1 MALNQKVI
9 QAVSSE
15 IYRRFP
21 EVKGK
26 QPRVQIRSST
36 KGRSIFSPR
45 PTYLLTF
52 RGQATTSTSK
62 TLPYWVRVVIDDRG
76 RILKITM
83 SH

>member
-9 QAVSSE
+9 QAVSRE

-26 QPRVQIRSST
+26 QPRVQVRSAS

-52 RGQATTSTSK
+52 RGQATTSTNK
-62 TLPYWVRVVIDDRG
+62 TLHYWVRVVIDDQG
-76 RILKITM
+76 KILKITM

>member
-9 QAVSSE
+9 QVVSHE

-26 QPRVQIRSST
+26 KPRVQQRSTT
-36 KGRSIFSPR
+36 KGRSIFSSR

-52 RGQATTSTSK
+52 RGQAATSTNK
-62 TLPYWVRVVIDDRG
+62 TMPYWVRVVINDQG